1 MKKYTFLSI
10 VIFSFWMAASAAI
23 ADTKP
28 TVLVTIK
35 PLAMLVQGVVGDELA
50 VRQLLPGNISPH
62 DYALKFSDVR
72 AINEA
77 ALVVWVGPELES
89 AFSKPLTGNRK
100 EVLTLMSVPNL
111 IWPSIPQAVEEVHG
125 EHDSRHDHHS
135 HPAHDR
141 DPHIWLNP
149 VNGQMVARAVAE
161 RLAELFPDKKKTFED
176 NLRRFSKEI
185 EAIDSLAIRTLTPL
199 RERGFVV
206 THDGY
211 GHFVQHYGLKQLAST
226 QVVAGRQQGAKHVAE
241 MLALGGEVQCV
252 FTEVQLNNKT
262 AEQLAS
268 KLGVKTSELDPIGRD
283 VPLDESSYLTFLEN
297 LITAFT
303 RGLTGSGD

>member
-10 VIFSFWMAASAAI
+10 VIVSFWMVASAAM
-23 ADTKP
+23 ADTKA

-35 PLAMLVQGVVGDELA
+35 PLAMLVKGVVGDELT
-50 VRQLLPGNISPH
+50 VQQLLPGNISPH

-89 AFSKPLTGNRK
+89 AFSKPLTGSGK
-100 EVLTLMSVPNL
+100 EVLTLMNLPGL
-111 IWPSIPQAVEEVHG
+111 IWPVISQAEEEEHG
-125 EHDSRHDHHS
+125 EHDAMHDHHS
-135 HPAHDR
+135 HSVHDR
-141 DPHIWLNP
+141 DPHLWLNP

-161 RLAELFPDKKKTFED
+161 RLAELFPDKKGAFDE
-176 NLRRFSKEI
+176 NLSRFSKEI
-185 EAIDSLAIRTLTPL
+185 EALDGQARSALTPL

-211 GHFVQHYGLKQLAST
+211 GHFVQHYGLKQLASA

-241 MLALGGEVQCV
+241 MLALGEQVQCV

-262 AEQLAS
+262 AEQLAR

-283 VPLDESSYLTFLEN
+283 VQLDENSYLTFMEN

-303 RGLTGSGD
+303 QGLTGSGE